1 VACNRSAMRS
11 RAGRLPARLLPCMV
25 SCVLAFQAPMNA
37 PGARVRAPLPL
48 TPASCKRVAVAG
60 PSKDRR
66 VGRLFMCSGAPDDME
81 GRGDLR
87 GGKNKARNEQILA
100 LKKTFYSSPELSEEI
115 PDSEKGGGRGHG
127 ARSIARAIASDLL
140 LGIIRDMPLCRWD
153 NVMLPGF
160 NQVLNVW
167 QVRTD
172 TMMRACAHLAVTDA
186 VILRAHTLN
195 SPYTH
200 TCSSPSSPSRSLGIT
215 CTSTPLAAQVSWC
228 ILSPPRA
235 HLPLRARHTRGR
247 TNAPAADVCPQ
258 SQRPFG

>member
-1 VACNRSAMRS
+1 MGVEAFANLRVVDAPVVTVDADGPRPKLKIPAPIGTNASAVPTPLP
-11 RAGRLPARLLPCMV
+11 RAGANGKSEPDAAAKEKPR
-25 SCVLAFQAPMNA
+25 
-37 PGARVRAPLPL
+37 RA
-48 TPASCKRVAVAG
+48 
-60 PSKDRR
+60 
-66 VGRLFMCSGAPDDME
+66 
-81 GRGDLR
+81 R